1 MAAHREAL
9 QLCRDYDA
17 AEDVCRSCLIFSSD
31 LSQCSRYDE
40 AERLAADGIVFAV
53 KTGHMNFYGIGIAS
67 NRIGALLKA
76 GRWREAERVYSQFD
90 DRVPETVTW
99 RRGPWLYVL
108 LGQGRVREARAI
120 VDVLR
125 EDTADADVPFG
136 AEMLVRAGELAD
148 LEERWDQARDLFRRG
163 LEPFPRH
170 RRPLHHQ
177 PGMRQRHPRRAATH
191 RIHRRPARSRR
202 RDSTRPPGRGPA
214 DRAGTRP
221 RRTVPT
227 NGFALLPNPPRGYR
241 PQRAS
246 APPSGDRTPPKSG
259 PISPPPGK
267 GSVSPTPSQSRTPG
281 SRRTASP
288 PRRPRPGTALR
299 GRGVGRRGA
308 PRRRPLK
315 AEILQLAQRA
325 GLDLELTPPHQ
336 PEPAAGFEITGAEAE
351 VLALLATGRTN
362 REIGRA
368 LFISE
373 KTASVHV
380 SHLLRKLNVTSRVE
394 AAAIAQRM
402 HLTNDATKH
411 PPEKSAQ

>member
-1 MAAHREAL
+1 LYGRPEEAVAAHREAL

-99 RRGPWLYVL
+99 RHGPWLYVL

-125 EDTADADVPFG
+125 EDTADADVQFG

-214 DRAGTRP
+214 DRARTRP
-221 RRTVPT
+221 
-227 NGFALLPNPPRGYR
+227 
-241 PQRAS
+241 AS
-246 APPSGDRTPPKSG
+246 KD
-259 PISPPPGK
+259 
-267 GSVSPTPSQSRTPG
+267 
-281 SRRTASP
+281 
-288 PRRPRPGTALR
+288 
-299 GRGVGRRGA
+299 
-308 PRRRPLK
+308 
-315 AEILQLAQRA
+315 
-325 GLDLELTPPHQ
+325 
-336 PEPAAGFEITGAEAE
+336 
-351 VLALLATGRTN
+351 
-362 REIGRA
+362 
-368 LFISE
+368 
-373 KTASVHV
+373 
-380 SHLLRKLNVTSRVE
+380 
-394 AAAIAQRM
+394 
-402 HLTNDATKH
+402 
-411 PPEKSAQ
+411 

>member
-1 MAAHREAL
+1 VPGLVLCCLGHVLVLYGRPEEAVAAHREAL
-9 QLCRDYDA
+9 QLCRDYGA
-17 AEDVCRSCLIFSSD
+17 VEDVCRSCLIFSSD

-99 RRGPWLYVL
+99 RHGPWLYVL

-170 RRPLHHQ
+170 GRPLHHQ

-214 DRAGTRP
+214 DRRARDLAA
-221 RRTVPT
+221 RFPT
-227 NGFALLPNPPRGYR
+227 NGFALLPEPAAWLQTAEGECAAVWGQDTAEIWADLAATGGKGR
-241 PQRAS
+241 S
-246 APPSGDRTPPKSG
+246 APPRRSGAL
-259 PISPPPGK
+259 
-267 GSVSPTPSQSRTPG
+267 PG

-299 GRGVGRRGA
+299 GRGIGRRGA
-308 PRRRPLK
+308 PRRRP
-315 AEILQLAQRA
+315 
-325 GLDLELTPPHQ
+325 H
-336 PEPAAGFEITGAEAE
+336 
-351 VLALLATGRTN
+351 
-362 REIGRA
+362 
-368 LFISE
+368 
-373 KTASVHV
+373 
-380 SHLLRKLNVTSRVE
+380 
-394 AAAIAQRM
+394 
-402 HLTNDATKH
+402 
-411 PPEKSAQ
+411 